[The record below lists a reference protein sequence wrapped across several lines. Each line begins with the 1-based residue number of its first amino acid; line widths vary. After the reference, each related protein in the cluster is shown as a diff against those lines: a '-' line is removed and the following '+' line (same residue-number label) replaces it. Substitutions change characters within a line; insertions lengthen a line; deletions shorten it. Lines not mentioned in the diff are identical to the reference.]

1 MLADLRFALRQLRK
15 NPGFTAVAVIALALG
30 IGANTAIF
38 SIINAIFLQP
48 LPYSHPEQLVQ
59 LTSTDKAQKIE
70 RGGFSY
76 PRYLAVHEGQRVFSD
91 IAYTLQS
98 PFTVTGLG
106 DPQQVQGMMAT
117 ANYLPLLG
125 IQPLHGRGFSA
136 DEDRPGGPNVVIL
149 SHGYWVRQ
157 FGADPR
163 AVGQSLVIDGKAH
176 TIISV
181 LPKSLSRFPFNQ
193 IDLWTPR
200 PQDSPLLIPA
210 QINNGGY
217 FYNAF
222 ARLKAGVTLQQAR
235 EAVNVLAAG
244 YASAHK
250 TNVDANSHAD
260 VDLVLDGLV
269 GGQRQ
274 NFGMLFTVVGCVLL
288 IACANVA
295 NLLLARF
302 ASRRK
307 EIAVRFALGA
317 TRRDVIRQFLTESVL
332 LSMFGG
338 ALGLVLA
345 HFSLKLVVA
354 LGRNFIPRVEEVSL
368 DPAVLAFTLG
378 ASLLTGLIMGFVPAW
393 QGARADMNEALK
405 DASRGSTGDGR
416 QNRFRNG
423 LLVAE
428 VAVSFVLL
436 IAASLL
442 ISSFV
447 RLQNVAPGFASKG
460 ILTGA
465 IVLPPSQYPIWSNE
479 LVSFYKRLYDRLG
492 SVPGV
497 ESVAF
502 SDNPPLSG
510 NNGPSVYAVVGRANP
525 PLSEQPLALRH
536 LISPNR
542 FGLLRIPIKQ
552 GRDFNETDT
561 PTSQAVVIINETMAK
576 KLFPNENPIGQ
587 KLLSGMA
594 QLTQEVVGV
603 VGDTH
608 TASLTTPAD
617 AEMYYPILQRP
628 EPFTIVM
635 VKTDLD
641 PLSLTNSVRAALKDV
656 DAGIPLTNPNTMDQI
671 VAQSIV
677 DRRLTMLLLAVFAG
691 LALVLASIG
700 VYSVMAYTVTQRTS
714 EIGVR
719 MALGAGPRD
728 VLRLVVGQGMK
739 LVSVGMLIGL
749 LCALAVSRLVTA
761 LLFGVAPSDPLI
773 YGGVIFLIGVVALVA
788 NLIPALRATRIDP
801 MVALR
806 TD

>member
-1 MLADLRFALRQLRK
+1 MSNLKFAFRQLLK
-15 NPGFTAVAVIALALG
+15 HPGFTGVAVLALALG

-38 SIINAIFLQP
+38 SLINAVFLQP
-48 LPYSHPEQLVQ
+48 LPYPHPEQLVQ

-70 RGGFSY
+70 RAGFSY
-76 PRYLAVHEGQRVFSD
+76 PRYLAICEGQQVFSD
-91 IAYTLQS
+91 VAYTLQS
-98 PFTVTGLG
+98 PFTITELG

-136 DEDRPGGPNVVIL
+136 DEDRPGGANVVIL
-149 SHGYWVRQ
+149 GYGFWERQ

-163 AVGQSLVIDGKAH
+163 AVGKSLVIDGKPH

-181 LPKSLSRFPFNQ
+181 LPKSLSRFPFNR

-200 PQDSPLLIPA
+200 PQDSPLLVPA

-217 FYNAF
+217 FYNVF
-222 ARLKAGVTLQQAR
+222 ARLKPGVTLPQAR

-244 YASAHK
+244 YAVAHK
-250 TNVDANSHAD
+250 TNVDSNSHAD

-274 NFGMLFTVVGCVLL
+274 SFGMLFTVVGCVLL

-307 EIAVRFALGA
+307 EIAIRFALGA

-332 LSMFGG
+332 LSVLGG

-345 HFSLKLVVA
+345 YFSLKIVVA
-354 LGRNFIPRVEEVSL
+354 LGRDFIPRVDEVSL
-368 DPAVLAFTLG
+368 DPTVLAFTLG
-378 ASLLTGLIMGFVPAW
+378 ASLLTGLIMGLVPAW

-416 QNRFRNG
+416 QNRFRSG

-442 ISSFV
+442 VSSFM
-447 RLQNVAPGFASKG
+447 RLQNVAPGFNPGG
-460 ILTGA
+460 IFTGA
-465 IVLPPSQYPIWSNE
+465 VVLPPSQFPMWSNE

-492 SVPGV
+492 AVPGV
-497 ESVAF
+497 KSVAF

-525 PLSEQPLALRH
+525 PLSAQPLALRH

-542 FGLLRIPIKQ
+542 FGILGIPIKQ
-552 GRDFNETDT
+552 GRDFNETDA
-561 PTSQAVVIINETMAK
+561 PTSPHVVIINETMAK

-587 KLLSGMA
+587 KVITGMA
-594 QLTQEVVGV
+594 QMTQEVVGV

-608 TASLTTPAD
+608 TASLTQPAD

-628 EPFTIVM
+628 EGFTIVM

-641 PLSLTNSVRAALKDV
+641 PLSLTNSVRAALHDV
-656 DAGIPLTNPNTMDQI
+656 DAGIPLTNPNSMDQI

-677 DRRLTMLLLAVFAG
+677 DRRLTMMLLAVFAG

-700 VYSVMAYTVTQRTS
+700 IYSVMAYSVTQRTS

-719 MALGAGPRD
+719 MALGAGPGD
-728 VLRLVVGQGMK
+728 VVRMVVSEGMRLV
-739 LVSVGMLIGL
+739 LIGVAVGVAG
-749 LCALAVSRLVTA
+749 ALALTRLMSA
-761 LLFGVAPSDPLI
+761 LLFEVRPSDPLV
-773 YGGVIFLIGVVALVA
+773 YAGVIGVILLVAILA